1 MIHVLTFV
9 AAVRAHGQHVPH
21 NRYHTRGATI
31 VGEFVDGE
39 IVGPTS
45 VPGGWQPPTRW
56 QPSRPASS
64 LSAFFP
70 TIDGLAAWHSRCSTA
85 SPHANATPSR
95 SSTTSPVMSATTNIA
110 TQSLHDKN
118 D

>member
-45 VPGGWQPPTRW
+45 VPAGWQPRTRW

-64 LSAFFP
+64 FSAFFP
-70 TIDGLAAWHSRCSTA
+70 TIDGLAACHSPFTTA
-85 SPHANATPSR
+85 SWHHTATASR
-95 SSTTSPVMSATTNIA
+95 SSTRSTVMSVT
-110 TQSLHDKN
+110 
-118 D
+118 